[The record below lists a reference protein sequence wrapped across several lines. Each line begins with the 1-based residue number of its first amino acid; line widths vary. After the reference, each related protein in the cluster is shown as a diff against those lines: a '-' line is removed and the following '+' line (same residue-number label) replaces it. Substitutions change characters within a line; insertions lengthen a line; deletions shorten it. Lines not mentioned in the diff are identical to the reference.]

1 MVIDYIVFIL
11 KRHIKDCN
19 KIYDKQTIKVPKQ
32 GEYLKFQNFETE
44 IKSPFIIQADFESI
58 LMPED
63 NGNKNK
69 NESYSSKY
77 QKHVACSYDYKIVCV
92 ENEFNKHFT
101 SYLGEDAVCNFISS
115 IIEERKYCGDVIKNI
130 LTKNL

>member
-11 KRHIKDCN
+11 KRYIKDCS

-92 ENEFNKHFT
+92 EN
-101 SYLGEDAVCNFISS
+101 
-115 IIEERKYCGDVIKNI
+115 
-130 LTKNL
+130 

>member
-1 MVIDYIVFIL
+1 
-11 KRHIKDCN
+11 
-19 KIYDKQTIKVPKQ
+19 
-32 GEYLKFQNFETE
+32 
-44 IKSPFIIQADFESI
+44 
-58 LMPED
+58 MPED

-130 LTKNL
+130 LTKNLW